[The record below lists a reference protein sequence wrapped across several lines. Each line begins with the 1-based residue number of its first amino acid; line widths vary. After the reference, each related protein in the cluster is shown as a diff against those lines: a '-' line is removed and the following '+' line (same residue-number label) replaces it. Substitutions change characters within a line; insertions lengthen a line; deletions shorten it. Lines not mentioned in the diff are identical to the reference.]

1 MSLLIGVDISVGK
14 EAPSIKVQIFS
25 SKDLVIFSEEA
36 RLLWQFILLEACG
49 MITLGFKGIR
59 PIGFTLN
66 THILGVKN
74 H

>member
-1 MSLLIGVDISVGK
+1 MLIGVDMRVGK
-14 EAPSIKVQIFS
+14 EEVPYIKLQTFS

-36 RLLWQFILLEACG
+36 RLLWQFILLEAHG
-49 MITLGFKGIR
+49 MITLGFKGLR
-59 PIGFTLN
+59 SIGFTLN